1 MTNSMIT
8 VLVDS
13 RMESF
18 MIRLLRESSQHLH
31 YSFLEGNA
39 SGIQESRSFA
49 RVRASNDIRPKSI
62 SVINLKHVF
71 QIHCKIWKLVFEA
84 YFIELFVYFQL
95 FIPFMME

>member
-1 MTNSMIT
+1 MIT
-8 VLVDS
+8 VPVAS

-39 SGIQESRSFA
+39 SGIRSFA

-62 SVINLKHVF
+62 SVINLKHAF
-71 QIHCKIWKLVFEA
+71 QIHCKRWKLVFEA

-95 FIPFMME
+95 LILFMME

>member
-1 MTNSMIT
+1 MIT

-49 RVRASNDIRPKSI
+49 RVRANNDIRI
-62 SVINLKHVF
+62 SVINLKHAF